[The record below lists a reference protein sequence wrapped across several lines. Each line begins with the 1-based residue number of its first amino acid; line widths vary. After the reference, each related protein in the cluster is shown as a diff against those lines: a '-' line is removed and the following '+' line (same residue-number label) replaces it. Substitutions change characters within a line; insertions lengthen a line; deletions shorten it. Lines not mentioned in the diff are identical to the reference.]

1 MRKFITELVGKRVM
15 TDDGLFLGR
24 IDDFVM
30 ESNSGAL
37 VYLLLN
43 TEGREMEMFK
53 TDEKG
58 RVVIPYRGIQSVR
71 DVVVVNTD

>member
-15 TDDGLFLGR
+15 TDDGLLLGR
-24 IDDFVM
+24 IDDFVID
-30 ESNSGAL
+30 SNSGAL

-53 TDEKG
+53 TDDKG
-58 RVVIPYRGIQSVR
+58 RVIIPYRGIQSVR

>member
-15 TDDGLFLGR
+15 TDDGLLLGM

-30 ESNSGAL
+30 ESKSGAL

-43 TEGREMEMFK
+43 SEGKEMEMFK

-58 RVVIPYRGIQSVR
+58 RIVLPYRGIQSVR
-71 DVVVVNTD
+71 DVVVVNSD